1 MEAQVMENGN
11 TSETAGKDRAIKML
25 LWIGLVS
32 IGMMFAGLTS
42 GYIVRRGSGTWL
54 TFQIPFPFYI
64 STAIIL
70 ISSITMNM
78 AMQAAKKGILSGI
91 SRAILL
97 TWILGIAFGVCQFM
111 GYKALVDE
119 KIFLV
124 GTNSNASG
132 SYLYVLSLVH
142 LCHIIGGLVALSIA
156 YVKSVKK
163 KYSAENY
170 LGVKLCATYW
180 HFLDGLWVYL
190 FVFMLLYR

>member
-1 MEAQVMENGN
+1 MEAQIVESSNLPVAN
-11 TSETAGKDRAIKML
+11 VKEKSLKML

-42 GYIVRRGSGTWL
+42 GYLVRRGTGTWL
-54 TFQIPFPFYI
+54 PFQLPFAFYI

-78 AMQAAKKGILSGI
+78 AMQAAKKGSANGI
-91 SRAILL
+91 STGILL
-97 TWILGIAFGVCQFM
+97 TWILGVAFGICQFI
-111 GYKALVDE
+111 GYKTLVDQ

-132 SYLYVLSLVH
+132 SYLYILSLLH
-142 LCHIIGGLVALSIA
+142 LGHILGGLVALTIA
-156 YVKSVKK
+156 YIKSLRK
-163 KYSAENY
+163 KYTVQNY
-170 LGVKLCATYW
+170 TGIKLCATYW

-190 FVFMLLYR
+190 FIFMLLYR